1 MGLRELEQDLG
12 QPSHGRRRPFEQQ
25 RHVALRLV
33 KVLRPVLGGEPQVGD
48 PGKRCRDL
56 DGHLAKVWIGTHSA
70 TGVFHAVLTHGRPS
84 KVSYQRTTVRTAC
97 TIELAMPLT
106 GIRVL
111 DLTRLLPGAY
121 CTLLLA
127 DMGADVIKIEEPG
140 GGDYMRWTP
149 PLVDGQSALFNAINR
164 NKRSVTLDLKSEGGR
179 DLLLQLVDG
188 ADVLVEGNR
197 PGVMGR
203 LGLGWDVLHSRN
215 ARLIMCS
222 ITGYGQDGPF
232 ASRAGHDLNYM
243 ATAGALGLNGDREG
257 PPVPLSV
264 QVADI
269 GGGGL
274 QPAVAILGAMV
285 GVQRG
290 GEGRW
295 IDASM
300 TDGAVSWLAMAF
312 ATHAGGETVA
322 RGEQRLAGR
331 FACYRVYACKG
342 GGYFSVAALEPK
354 FWSALCGALE
364 RPDLVDLQFSED
376 DSVHVAVEEIFASRT
391 RIDWQQKLAALDA
404 CCEPV
409 LDIDEVASHPQI
421 AARRLIETHETGVEV
436 RPAIRMSE
444 GWRRRAAPRLGEH
457 TAEILSELGIEGT
470 KLEELKTSGAI

>member
-1 MGLRELEQDLG
+1 
-12 QPSHGRRRPFEQQ
+12 
-25 RHVALRLV
+25 
-33 KVLRPVLGGEPQVGD
+33 
-48 PGKRCRDL
+48 
-56 DGHLAKVWIGTHSA
+56 
-70 TGVFHAVLTHGRPS
+70 
-84 KVSYQRTTVRTAC
+84 
-97 TIELAMPLT
+97 MPLT

-127 DMGADVIKIEEPG
+127 DMGAAVIKVEEPG
-140 GGDYMRWTP
+140 PGDYSVGRAP
-149 PLVDGQSALFNAINR
+149 VAGGQSALFNAINR
-164 NKRSVTLDLKSEGGR
+164 NKRGVTRDLKSDAGR
-179 DLLLQLVDG
+179 DVLLRLVAG

-197 PGVMGR
+197 PGVMDR
-203 LGLGWDVLHSRN
+203 LGLGWDVLHARN
-215 ARLIMCS
+215 ERLVVCS

-243 ATAGALGLNGDREG
+243 ATAGALGLNGEREG

-274 QPAVAILGAMV
+274 QPAVAILGALV

-290 GEGRW
+290 GQGRW

-312 ATHAGGETVA
+312 ATHAGGEGVA
-322 RGEQRLAGR
+322 RGEQRLSGR

-354 FWSALCGALE
+354 FWSALCDALE

-376 DSVHVAVEEIFASRT
+376 GSVHVALEEIFVSRT
-391 RIDWQQKLAALDA
+391 RLEWQRKLSALDA

-409 LDIDEVASHPQI
+409 LDLDEVLSHPQI
-421 AARRLIETHETGVEV
+421 AARRLIETRESGVEV
-436 RPAIRMSE
+436 RPAIPLSE
-444 GWRRRAAPRLGEH
+444 SWRRRDAPRIRAH
-457 TAEILSELGIEGT
+457 TAHVPGAIGIEGAQ
-470 KLEELKTSGAI
+470 LEELQVAGAI